1 MPGRCSWGDG
11 GLMNPQEKI
20 EGYLVRLALS
30 YQEPSPRTWVVSDA
44 QRGLHNLVIALT
56 DSIVIMRMNVM
67 EVPAKG
73 REKLFEELLRL
84 NAADLVHG
92 AYGIDGKNVILID
105 TLEAEGMGLEEFEAS
120 LDAIGLAVAQH
131 YRVLSSYRT
140 KA

>member
-1 MPGRCSWGDG
+1 MSPR
-11 GLMNPQEKI
+11 EKI
-20 EGYLVRLALS
+20 EGYLVRLSLS
-30 YQEPSPRTWVVSDA
+30 FQEPSSGTWVVTDD

-56 DSIVIMRMNVM
+56 DSLVIMRMNVM
-67 EVPAKG
+67 EVPSKG
-73 REKLFEELLRL
+73 REKLFEKLLRL

-92 AYGIDGKNVILID
+92 AYGIDGRQVILID

-131 YRVLSSYRT
+131 YRILSPYRA

>member
-1 MPGRCSWGDG
+1 MSPR
-11 GLMNPQEKI
+11 EKI
-20 EGYLVRLALS
+20 EGYLVRLSLS
-30 YQEPSPRTWVVSDA
+30 FQEPSPGTWVVSDA

-56 DSIVIMRMNVM
+56 DSLVIMRMNVM
-67 EVPAKG
+67 EVPSKG

-92 AYGIDGKNVILID
+92 AYGIDGRQVILID

-131 YRVLSSYRT
+131 YRILSPYRA